1 MKNKSFSFLTLS
13 LALMTP
19 LYCAADT
26 VIIGKGTGVLWEGL
40 PFNVTLS
47 GSMTHSSFGLQYGLM
62 NIGNSNT
69 KCMSSGDLTTI
80 AGYQALKIAPG
91 VGLIPR
97 ATGQATYT
105 AYDGSIK
112 SFTGTIGLPE
122 TRGGDSGELT
132 SPTGYGWCL
141 PPSMTSGNNFY
152 APNGNRVVNISGTW
166 ALVADGTQTSST
178 VAIPTMYA
186 SSFSVLRTGD
196 RYQSILPASINLR
209 ISTLA
214 CSVNTPTVINFGTVG
229 RNLTANTELSKQT
242 NSFNVTCTQ
251 NSGFI
256 SANVAVQFRP
266 LTSLYEGSSNRLAL
280 AQGGGYIT
288 GEIPGLTDSGICE
301 GNSGIN
307 FNNEAINIGKI
318 TASQSLQTFSN
329 QIIWRLCSGGNTLP
343 TGSVSAS
350 TEMLVTF
357 N

>member
-1 MKNKSFSFLTLS
+1 MKNKSLSYLILS

-26 VIIGKGTGVLWEGL
+26 VIIGKGTGILWEGL

-47 GSMTHSSFGLQYGLM
+47 GPMTHASLGLSYGLM
-62 NIGNSNT
+62 NIGASNT
-69 KCMSSGDLTTI
+69 SCMSSSGLTTI
-80 AGYQALKIAPG
+80 AGYKALKIAPG

-97 ATGQATYT
+97 ATGKATYT

-132 SPTGYGWCL
+132 SPTGFDWCL
-141 PPSMTSGNNFY
+141 PPSMASGNNFY
-152 APNGNRVVNISGTW
+152 SATGSRVVNISGTW

-178 VAIPTMYA
+178 VSVPAMWA
-186 SSFSVLRTGD
+186 SSFAVLRTGD
-196 RYQSILPASINLR
+196 RYQSILPANLDLR
-209 ISTLA
+209 ISTLT

-229 RNLTANTELSKQT
+229 RNLTANTELSKQI
-242 NSFNVTCTQ
+242 NSFSVMCYQTSN
-251 NSGFI
+251 FI

-288 GEIPGLTDSGICE
+288 GEILGVTDSGTCD

-318 TASQSLQTFSN
+318 TASQTLQTYSN